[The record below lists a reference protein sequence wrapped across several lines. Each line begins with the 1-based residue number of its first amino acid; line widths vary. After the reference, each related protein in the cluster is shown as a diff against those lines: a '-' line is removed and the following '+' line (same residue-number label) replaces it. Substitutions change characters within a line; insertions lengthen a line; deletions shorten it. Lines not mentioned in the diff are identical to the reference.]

1 VHEGG
6 LLRRRGR
13 RLARFLGAHCAERRD
28 TGRAIQ
34 LLRKFEELLAKRNA
48 ERDRLRKELG
58 L

>member
-1 VHEGG
+1 V
-6 LLRRRGR
+6 
-13 RLARFLGAHCAERRD
+13 AERRD

>member
-1 VHEGG
+1 MDRD
-6 LLRRRGR
+6 LLQNS
-13 RLARFLGAHCAERRD
+13 LAVAERRD